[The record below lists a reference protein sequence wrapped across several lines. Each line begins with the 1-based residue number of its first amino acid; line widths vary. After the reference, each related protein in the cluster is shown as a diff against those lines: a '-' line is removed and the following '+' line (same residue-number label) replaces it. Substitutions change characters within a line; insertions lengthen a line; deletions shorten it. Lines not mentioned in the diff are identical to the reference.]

1 MDGGM
6 EAGDQDAGRYGDGSE
21 GYQPVTFSD
30 YGQGGED
37 TEQRMGES
45 EETEHKTVKAI
56 PLDQEDMETIVKANL
71 KGIDIAD
78 VLYVEILSEKDGII
92 KARVH
97 VSDQA
102 SVPKGRTVYHGARGS
117 IYYTTKTHTPASR
130 KPGPGGK
137 QATGKKPAPATPPE
151 MPGDAKKTVK
161 ISGNGVALTV
171 AEYSYGVEGK
181 AAKNDATKKFVSH
194 AKEELGDTPQNKIV
208 DKLKTIA
215 KESGLL
221 VESK

>member
-1 MDGGM
+1 MDETAEQQLQMQQGGMDGGM

-45 EETEHKTVKAI
+45 EETEHKTIKAI
-56 PLDQEDMETIVKANL
+56 PLETA
-71 KGIDIAD
+71 DIE
-78 VLYVEILSEKDGII
+78 VLSEKDGII
-92 KARVH
+92 KARVY

-102 SVPKGRTVYHGARGS
+102 SVPKGRTVYHGARGK
-117 IYYTTKTHTPASR
+117 IYYITKIHTPAAR

-137 QATGKKPAPATPPE
+137 QATGKKPASQSPPD

>member
-1 MDGGM
+1 M

-56 PLDQEDMETIVKANL
+56 PLENA
-71 KGIDIAD
+71 DIE
-78 VLYVEILSEKDGII
+78 VLSEKDGII
-92 KARVH
+92 KARVY

-102 SVPKGRTVYHGARGS
+102 SVPKGRTAYHGARGK
-117 IYYTTKTHTPASR
+117 IYYITKIHTPASR

-137 QATGKKPAPATPPE
+137 QATGKKPAPQSPPD

-215 KESGLL
+215 KKEGLM
-221 VESK
+221 VEV